1 MIFCFVPNILLSF
14 LPSLA
19 KILRGKKGKFKEK
32 LEANLTNKNIKYMYK
47 DTLDFFSDSIIEDFP
62 KSIHIFSNIKE

>member
-1 MIFCFVPNILLSF
+1 M
-14 LPSLA
+14 
-19 KILRGKKGKFKEK
+19 GKFKGK

-47 DTLDFFSDSIIEDFP
+47 DALDFFSDGIIEDFP